1 MCGCVGCCCMGDFQT
16 CGKGRQQEQVSH
28 QNPTHIEMLWP
39 HSCCIKTRTKQ
50 GRRKRKRRTL
60 CIHQVGHGLVGNVHV
75 QRAHAT
81 TTITSAERYAMRRY
95 YIMRCTH
102 TQESCDIPSCSLY
115 SFSFDLFLFFGLI
128 SFSDQIS
135 KGGRRRKKARSP
147 GRDNKLATKTR
158 ISHFINILHR
168 EILWL
173 SCCGN
178 RAKTIIWQHA
188 NKRPPF

>member
-1 MCGCVGCCCMGDFQT
+1 
-16 CGKGRQQEQVSH
+16 
-28 QNPTHIEMLWP
+28 MLWP

-50 GRRKRKRRTL
+50 GRKRRKRRTL

-115 SFSFDLFLFFGLI
+115 SFSFDLFLFLGLFPFQIRFLRGEEEEKRRGRLGVTINWRPRREYLI
-128 SFSDQIS
+128 SLTFCIVKSFGSVVVAIGPKQS
-135 KGGRRRKKARSP
+135 Y
-147 GRDNKLATKTR
+147 
-158 ISHFINILHR
+158 
-168 EILWL
+168 
-173 SCCGN
+173 GN
-178 RAKTIIWQHA
+178 MQTNDHL
-188 NKRPPF
+188 FDYG